1 MSGMQLARDE
11 ARDLGIVRTLS
22 LTRAQAMALLALPY
36 AETMRRIGVTLH
48 PRGQGWSRGMQT
60 QGRVAVTALVDPASP
75 DALEIRRRIEAI
87 IGEPDD
93 MPRQVV
99 QVEFTELEWLTAYT
113 RRREVD
119 AYLVS
124 LGAPSREIRIDASRR
139 LKAFIDVSG
148 LDTALATPGEA
159 LRNAILR
166 LIGLPERPIRRKYA
180 TDEER
185 AAAQREQTERGN
197 AKARQARAEA
207 RAAKPARV
215 EVSPTGDAVET
226 MQIQCKPHEYDAILR
241 ATAADVAGLIAELGI
256 VVGAYNERPASRGG
270 AGRVSV
276 RCISSR
282 LDPLDKRGD
291 LRDRFLVAVGLPPR
305 VDTGGRPRSEVIRE
319 RKTYQQPVANRDPTI
334 PPKRGSKMEAWRALQ
349 MQRERESVER
359 AEQSQ
364 AARMVP
370 RRHCDRLPE
379 SDSRW
384 PRGVSAD
391 DIRPSAIDGLRTVM
405 PQRHSARDAWTDTR
419 RD

>member
-1 MSGMQLARDE
+1 MSGPQLARDE

-22 LTRAQAMALLALPY
+22 LTRAQAMALIALPY

-48 PRGQGWSRGMQT
+48 PRGRGWSRGMQT
-60 QGRVAVTALVDPASP
+60 HGRVAVTALVDPASP

-99 QVEFTELEWLTAYT
+99 QVDFTELEWLTVYT

-124 LGAPSREIRIDASRR
+124 LGAPSREMRIDASRR

-148 LDTALATPGEA
+148 FDCALATPGEA

-185 AAAQREQTERGN
+185 TAAQREQTERGN
-197 AKARQARAEA
+197 AKARAS
-207 RAAKPARV
+207 RAASRAARPPRA
-215 EVSPTGDAVET
+215 EVSPTGDTVET
-226 MQIQCKPHEYDAILR
+226 VQIQCKPHEYDAILR
-241 ATAADVAGLIAELGI
+241 ATATDVAGLVAELGI
-256 VVGAYNERPASRGG
+256 VVGAHNGRPASRSG

-276 RCISSR
+276 RCIVSR

-305 VDTGGRPRSEVIRE
+305 IDTGGRPRSEVIRE
-319 RKTYQQPVANRDPTI
+319 RKTYQQPRVNRDPVVR
-334 PPKRGSKMEAWRALQ
+334 PRRGSKMEAWRALQ
-349 MQRERESVER
+349 IQREREAVER
-359 AEQSQ
+359 AEQSH

-370 RRHCDRLPE
+370 RRVCDRLPE

-391 DIRPSAIDGLRTVM
+391 DIRPSAIDGLRPVL